1 MPDTANIPVPFD
13 QYTETVRP
21 EWIDHNGHMNMA
33 YYLLIFDRCLDFV
46 YDQLNI
52 GEAYVKASGGSCF
65 SREIQVNYLQELVV
79 GDPVRVTFQLMDY
92 DEKRLHFFQ
101 HMYHDQDDYLA
112 ATSEQLALHVDANL
126 RRTTPLPVT
135 VKEQLNELM
144 QKHKTLPTPEQA
156 GSHIGIRRNR

>member
-1 MPDTANIPVPFD
+1 MVNPLLTAPIVCPTMQVD
-13 QYTETVRP
+13 DA
-21 EWIDHNGHMNMA
+21 WIDYNGHMNMA

-52 GEAYVKASGGSCF
+52 GEAYVKTSGGSCF

>member
-1 MPDTANIPVPFD
+1 MVDPLLNVPIVCPTMQVD
-13 QYTETVRP
+13 DA
-21 EWIDHNGHMNMA
+21 WIDYNGHMNMA

-46 YDQLNI
+46 YDHLNI
-52 GEAYVKASGGSCF
+52 GEAYVEASGGSCF

-126 RRTTPLPVT
+126 RRTTPLPAT
-135 VKEQLNELM
+135 VRNRLNELM
-144 QKHKTLPTPEQA
+144 QTHKTLPRPEQA

>member
-1 MPDTANIPVPFD
+1 MVDPLLNVPIVCPTMQVD
-13 QYTETVRP
+13 DA
-21 EWIDHNGHMNMA
+21 WIDYNGHMNMA

-46 YDQLNI
+46 YDHLNI

-65 SREIQVNYLQELVV
+65 SREIQVNYLQELVA

-101 HMYHDQDDYLA
+101 HMYPAQDEYLA
-112 ATSEQLALHVDANL
+112 ATSEQLALHVDVNL
-126 RRTTPLPVT
+126 RRTTPLPASVQ
-135 VKEQLNELM
+135 KRLNELM
-144 QKHKTLPTPEQA
+144 QTHKTLPTPEQA